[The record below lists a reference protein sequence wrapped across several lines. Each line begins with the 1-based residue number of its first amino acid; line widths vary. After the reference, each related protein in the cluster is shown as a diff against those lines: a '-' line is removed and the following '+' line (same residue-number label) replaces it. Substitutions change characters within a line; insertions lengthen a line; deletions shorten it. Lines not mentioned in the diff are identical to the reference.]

1 MGESHSFDKKH
12 FNLVLSHSTDSFVN
26 LPFSNHLQMK
36 WDTSLLIL
44 KSSTPQGR
52 FSHPPPPMPS
62 PELLGGTAYNSLSVI
77 STLFFPRFN
86 PAIFFFSGGCRNE
99 VHWAV
104 FTFRVT
110 VPLSKPSCSP
120 EGVWVA
126 PKRGV
131 SLNVKLSNGLFSSFF
146 LACYHLLDAC
156 HTPSFELLASWVAW
170 Q

>member
-26 LPFSNHLQMK
+26 LPFFNHLQMK

-86 PAIFFFSGGCRNE
+86 PAIFFFQ
-99 VHWAV
+99 V
-104 FTFRVT
+104 
-110 VPLSKPSCSP
+110 
-120 EGVWVA
+120 VA
-126 PKRGV
+126 EMRCT
-131 SLNVKLSNGLFSSFF
+131 GLFLHLGSQSLCLNPLALLKGCEWHPREVF
-146 LACYHLLDAC
+146 L
-156 HTPSFELLASWVAW
+156 
-170 Q
+170 